1 MQKKGV
7 CYCGPIYH
15 TFLVGFVLGFFLGFF
30 FPTPPP
36 LPPPLPR
43 LPFGANFRK
52 YIIISIFFNLV
63 LVFFFPLN
71 GRRIFHSFIRPFA
84 SIHPFHLFIHSINQ

>member
-1 MQKKGV
+1 
-7 CYCGPIYH
+7 
-15 TFLVGFVLGFFLGFF
+15 
-30 FPTPPP
+30 
-36 LPPPLPR
+36 
-43 LPFGANFRK
+43 
-52 YIIISIFFNLV
+52 LV